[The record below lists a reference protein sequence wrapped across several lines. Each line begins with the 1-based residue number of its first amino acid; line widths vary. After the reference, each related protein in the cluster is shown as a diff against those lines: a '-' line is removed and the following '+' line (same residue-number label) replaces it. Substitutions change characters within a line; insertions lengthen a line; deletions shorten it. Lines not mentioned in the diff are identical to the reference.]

1 MSFGGAKPKQPAPQ
15 QLPAA
20 EVAPK
25 NEDKAIQEAAAE
37 AARKRSKSRGFRS
50 TILSKAMP
58 ETSPALKDTLGS

>member
-1 MSFGGAKPKQPAPQ
+1 MSFGGGAAPKPVQ
-15 QLPAA
+15 QASTP
-20 EVAPK
+20 APK

-37 AARKRSKSRGFRS
+37 AARRRNKSRGFRS

>member
-1 MSFGGAKPKQPAPQ
+1 MSFGGAKPKQQ
-15 QLPAA
+15 NVQLPP
-20 EVAPK
+20 EQVAPK